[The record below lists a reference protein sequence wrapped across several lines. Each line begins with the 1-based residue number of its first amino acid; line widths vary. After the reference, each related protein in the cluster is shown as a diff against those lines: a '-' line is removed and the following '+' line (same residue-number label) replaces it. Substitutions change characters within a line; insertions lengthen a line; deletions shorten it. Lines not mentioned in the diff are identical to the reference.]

1 MNKQIS
7 HFITIAAA
15 AAAASCSGAY
25 NIEGNSS
32 VSNLDGEK
40 LYLNVIDEDKPV
52 KIDSCDMVHGKFHFA
67 GPMDSVKMASI
78 VMDNYGIVMP
88 LVMESSDKILVSIDN
103 ARLRV
108 SGSPLNEKLYKFL
121 DEKSQFE
128 IERLELTHKHDQA
141 IMNGEDM
148 DLVNRQL
155 NLEAAAIAEKEDKFQ
170 TTFITDNF
178 DNVLSVGAFMI
189 ITSEYPFPHINPWIE
204 DIMSKANDKFKNDP
218 YVKSYYQK
226 ALENERRMGGQ
237 SVPPPVTE
245 AASAPKTPAPKAP
258 ADTAKK

>member
-1 MNKQIS
+1 M
-7 HFITIAAA
+7 TIATAA
-15 AAAASCSGAY
+15 LLASCSGAY

-52 KIDSCDMVHGKFHFA
+52 KIDSCDVVHGKFHFA
-67 GPMDSVKMASI
+67 GPMDSVKMATI
-78 VMDNYGIVMP
+78 VMNNYNIALP
-88 LVMESSDKILVSIDN
+88 LVMENSDKIIVSIDN
-103 ARLRV
+103 AQLRV

-121 DEKSQFE
+121 DEKSQFD
-128 IERLELTHKHDQA
+128 IQRMELTHKHDQA

-148 DLVNRQL
+148 DEVNRQL
-155 NLEAAAIAEKEDKFQ
+155 NVEAADIAMKEDKFL
-170 TTFITDNF
+170 TSFITDNF

-218 YVKSYYQK
+218 YVKAYYK
-226 ALENERRMGGQ
+226 EALENEGRLNGVSAAPQ
-237 SVPPPVTE
+237 TE
-245 AASAPKTPAPKAP
+245 PEPAAQAKAEP
-258 ADTAKK
+258 EDSTKK